1 MNPFN
6 YISIAEGDNFYDR
19 VDETKRIVDTL
30 KGGNNIVLMETLP
43 CKRR

>member
-30 KGGNNIVLMETLP
+30 KGGNNIVLMEPLP